1 MIEIWINGELVTTA
15 SDVISEIL
23 LERDIGSR
31 GIAIAVNSNI
41 VPRSEWSHT
50 VVHQGDVVE
59 IVTAASGG

>member
-1 MIEIWINGELVTTA
+1 VLEILINGEKVVTA

-23 LERDIGSR
+23 TERSIGLR